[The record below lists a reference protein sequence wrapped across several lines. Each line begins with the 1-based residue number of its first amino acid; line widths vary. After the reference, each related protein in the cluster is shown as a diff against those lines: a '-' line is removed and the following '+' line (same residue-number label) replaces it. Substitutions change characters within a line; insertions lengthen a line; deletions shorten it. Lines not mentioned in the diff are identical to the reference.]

1 MAGAGSGGIAA
12 GTSRLVIVYVFF
24 FSGDAFMGVRYANLD
39 QVTRVSWAQ
48 GQFLGLK
55 EPVVPLLLSS
65 DYL

>member
-1 MAGAGSGGIAA
+1 M
-12 GTSRLVIVYVFF
+12 YVFF